1 MAVRALKLPDDLL
14 PLADML
20 VRTFQYPENPQWSI
34 QSDEQEDIAR
44 EIRSL
49 RRLWP
54 LFRVAQ
60 ALSKPMRDL
69 FRGCVWEEDGKIGAV
84 VIAQRRGSTSMWTIG
99 TVGVLP
105 EFRRRGL
112 ARQLLTHTMDDIRD
126 RGGTHIV
133 LAVIDQ
139 NVPAY
144 SLYRSLGFEHYSSQI
159 EYHRTPGNPIA
170 TSSLP
175 VRYEEHRLDRF
186 DWQGRYALASRITPQ
201 HIVAYE
207 PVTLSRYRPPAAVR
221 LLAPLLDK
229 TQKRIENR
237 CAITQGGT
245 IVAHGGYRTTKN
257 QKGTSDVWIELD
269 PEHPDVALPLL
280 SKLSASLFSLSPTF
294 RVQFSA
300 SSWMPALSEAAIVL
314 KFERRLEYHW
324 LGLVM

>member
-14 PLADML
+14 PLAEML
-20 VRTFQYPENPQWSI
+20 VRTFQYPENPEWSI

-60 ALSKPMRDL
+60 TLSKPLRDM
-69 FRGCVWEEDGKIGAV
+69 FRGFVWEEGDKIGAV
-84 VIAQRRGSTSMWTIG
+84 VIAQRRGSTNMWTIG

-112 ARQLLTHTMDDIRD
+112 ARRLLTRAMDDIRD
-126 RGGTHIV
+126 RGGTHLV

-144 SLYRSLGFEHYSSQI
+144 SLYRSLGFEHYNSQI
-159 EYHRTPGNPIA
+159 EYHRIPGPPVA
-170 TSSLP
+170 AAAMP
-175 VRYEEHRLDRF
+175 VRYDDRHLARF
-186 DWQGRYALASRITPQ
+186 DWQGRYTLASRITPQ

-207 PVTLSRYRPPAAVR
+207 PVTPSRYRPPAAVR
-221 LLAPLLDK
+221 LLAPLLDRA
-229 TQKRIENR
+229 QKRIEDR

-269 PEHPDVALPLL
+269 PKHPDVALPLL
-280 SKLSASLFSLSPTF
+280 SKLSASVCSLSPTF

-300 SSWMPALSEAAIVL
+300 SSWMPALSEAAIAL
-314 KFERRLEYHW
+314 GFERRLEYHW
-324 LGLVM
+324 LGLAM